1 MRKRLGENILDDNR
15 LVYDDKLYRSVQKS
29 DSPFVAYASER
40 PQRDQRWRT
49 KPWHEAELRKYLHSL
64 RPEDKALLRLLAD
77 SGGSRLQRYLMDE
90 LPFLKGRSSNSKGF
104 GTSMPVEVGQVQAAG
119 FATWSSEFPLMSA
132 RNTFISASV

>member
-1 MRKRLGENILDDNR
+1 LDLLASLCGNALGKTSSIITACFTTINFIAVSKKVILHSSPMHQSG
-15 LVYDDKLYRSVQKS
+15 RSAINVGEQ
-29 DSPFVAYASER
+29 
-40 PQRDQRWRT
+40 

-104 GTSMPVEVGQVQAAG
+104 GTSMPVKRWAKSRHV
-119 FATWSSEFPLMSA
+119 
-132 RNTFISASV
+132 ASQLGVPSFR

>member
-15 LVYDDKLYRSVQKS
+15 LFYDDKLYRSLQKS

-104 GTSMPVEVGQVQAAG
+104 GTSIPVERWAK
-119 FATWSSEFPLMSA
+119 SRHL
-132 RNTFISASV
+132 ASQLGVPSFR